1 MREQLPT
8 LTKTMSL
15 TMKRF
20 LLLFVF
26 TAVCTS
32 AWVSLQAET
41 EGQPQPSTEVAAVK
55 PPATI
60 DEARDRARLLHELVH
75 GALQVVHRDFFDEE
89 NIHAIPSASLEDVFR
104 EMSRGYGVEIKWL
117 NVNTDVVN
125 VDHQPETEFDQIAA
139 KGLAKDQSF
148 VEASEAGRYHY
159 AGRIRLASQCLK
171 CHLKHRTSTADRT
184 AGLVISMPLLKANR

>member
-1 MREQLPT
+1 MTNTMR
-8 LTKTMSL
+8 K
-15 TMKRF
+15 F
-20 LLLFVF
+20 LLPWVLAF
-26 TAVCTS
+26 ACTS
-32 AWVSLQAET
+32 GWVALRAET
-41 EGQPQPSTEVAAVK
+41 ENQKPPSPDVAPVQ

-89 NIHAIPSASLEDVFR
+89 NIHAIPSASLEDVFH
-104 EMSRGYGVEIKWL
+104 EMSRSYEVEIQWL

-125 VDHQPETEFDQIAA
+125 VDHQPETEFEQRAA
-139 KGLAKDQSF
+139 KGLAKDQTF
-148 VEASEAGRYHY
+148 VEAVEDDRYHY

-184 AGLVISMPLLKANR
+184 AGLVISMPLLSRNR